1 MHHLE
6 VAHVDSPVRVLRLRH
21 ELHQVARPALVEQVL
36 GRVGAQGRGARR
48 EAFLVDA
55 LVTVE
60 HRALHLVQPRVIG
73 LRRGQRQ
80 PIPAVG
86 QTAATAIRS
95 PGRRLRLHV
104 LVVIGEDV
112 GDPDAGPVIPVH
124 ARRGP
129 KLAPETPPHP
139 SLRKP
144 ARTPQRGPD
153 RTDFLPKVTEENF
166 VLGQL
171 EKCFRLEVLPE

>member
-1 MHHLE
+1 VHYLE

-36 GRVGAQGRGARR
+36 GRVGAQRRGARR

-55 LVTVE
+55 LVAVE
-60 HRALHLVQPRVIG
+60 HGALHLVQPRVIG

-80 PIPAVG
+80 PVPAVR
-86 QTAATAIRS
+86 QTAATAIR
-95 PGRRLRLHV
+95 PLGRRLRLHV

-112 GDPDAGPVIPVH
+112 GDPDAGPVVPVH
-124 ARRGP
+124 ARRVGIT
-129 KLAPETPPHP
+129 PETPPYQ

-144 ARTPQRGPD
+144 ARTPQRGPG